1 MERFKKLYK
10 PILKPVRPGQIIK
23 KNSSTVSSI
32 TDTSIITKH
41 LSNEASEEK
50 EIKEKS
56 DNIDHQDV
64 LKKDDVSEGVLV
76 GDDDIIMTDLDSNLN
91 TIDSLP
97 VEVDLLPPP
106 PLPLAEDKKSP
117 PQSQEEKDEDKLLSQ
132 EQPKNILD
140 QMLLEC
146 REQVLSCQH
155 KMDLLEAELPDSLS
169 LLTDQLNQ
177 LHNVKLELMLE
188 TM

>member
-23 KNSSTVSSI
+23 KTPSYVSSI
-32 TDTSIITKH
+32 NDDSIITKH
-41 LSNEASEEK
+41 LSNKESEEK
-50 EIKEKS
+50 YVKEKT
-56 DNIDHQDV
+56 DNIDQDV

-76 GDDDIIMTDLDSNLN
+76 GDDDIIMTDLDSISN

-106 PLPLAEDKKSP
+106 PPFAEDKKLP
-117 PQSQEEKDEDKLLSQ
+117 PQSQEEKDEDKLPSK